1 MEFKQIQ
8 QVIEIAKTASISKAA
23 QNLYISQP
31 NLSLSIKNLETELG
45 APLFIRTTKGIE
57 LTEFGEQFL
66 VYSRPV
72 YQQFLQLGEICE
84 HVIHESRKAF
94 SVSTVTLKFVYNVFV
109 DIYQKHREENI
120 YFSHNENTTRGV
132 IEDVCQQNADIGI
145 IIFTSLQRKS
155 IQRVLKLKELEY
167 IRLSVEP
174 PYVIVSTL
182 NPYFYKDIE
191 SVDIEELSLYPFIAS
206 YGDIFYSSSNE
217 MSTIGSIGQLAR
229 TSKIYVSNRACLYD
243 LLYRTD
249 AFSVC
254 SNNAVAYKEEKAYE
268 KIRPI
273 RIKSPGFNFE
283 IGWIKRKNYII
294 SPIAEEFINEVI
306 QTMQG

>member
-8 QVIEIAKTASISKAA
+8 QIIEIAKTASISKAA

-45 APLFIRTTKGIE
+45 AELFIRTTKGIE

-66 VYSRPV
+66 TYSKPV

-84 HVIHESRKAF
+84 YVIHEDRKIF

-109 DIYQKHREENI
+109 NLYQKHGEENI
-120 YFSHNENTTRGV
+120 YFSHNEGTTTQV
-132 IEDVCQQNADIGI
+132 IEDVYKQNSHIGI

-155 IQRVLKLKELEY
+155 VMRILKLKELEY
-167 IRLSVEP
+167 TRLSIEP
-174 PYVIVSTL
+174 PYVIVSTS
-182 NPYFYKDIE
+182 NPYFYKDID
-191 SVDIEELSLYPFIAS
+191 SVDLQELSSYPFIAS

-217 MSTIGSIGQLAR
+217 MSTMGSIGKLAR
-229 TSKIYVSNRACLYD
+229 SSKIYVSNRACLYD
-243 LLYRTD
+243 FLYRTN
-249 AFSVC
+249 AFSIC
-254 SNNAVAYKEEKAYE
+254 SNNAVAYKEERAYE

-273 RIKSPGFNFE
+273 PIKSPGFNFE
-283 IGWIKRKNYII
+283 IGWIKRKNYVI
-294 SPIAEEFINEVI
+294 SPIAGEFINDVV
-306 QTMQG
+306 QTIKD